1 MSAQGKADQV
11 VKKGGQVVDGRIRHA
26 QDSPRGQRQG
36 QLTLRC
42 RRHLPLIGSEA
53 KSPGTLQN
61 KVLLL
66 YVRSILSAAIFIS
79 VTIIFHKYTPVIR

>member
-26 QDSPRGQRQG
+26 QDSPRGQCQC

-61 KVLLL
+61 KVLQLNVLRLL
-66 YVRSILSAAIFIS
+66 LSAAIFFQSPSYLIN
-79 VTIIFHKYTPVIR
+79 TYHC